1 MDTYSCSELRAC
13 ILTVADEQQLPDICA
28 TPTALFKMLE
38 SVQGLLTACDNR
50 SLTQQHPLSHLRA
63 LAFPA
68 YCRFDILCVVKDI
81 VDPVLD
87 ERLAEFVISSHMHS
101 HPNQVG
107 QTQGCT

>member
-1 MDTYSCSELRAC
+1 ML
-13 ILTVADEQQLPDICA
+13 Q
-28 TPTALFKMLE
+28 TA
-38 SVQGLLTACDNR
+38 QGLLTACEICN
-50 SLTQQHPLSHLRA
+50 LAQQHLLGHSEA
-63 LAFPA
+63 LALPA

-107 QTQGCT
+107 QSQGCM